1 MSKKTNKK
9 TAAVRTAA
17 QEISSKKLLL
27 IAVIIAA
34 VAIMTA
40 SVLVIGMHLRKP
52 VAAFYGLPESTQRA
66 ISSEL
71 ADFTIITY
79 NASKPLDTQLKY
91 GKKADILFTSG
102 GKAVSAA
109 VLTVEKNKAALPHA
123 VLDGMISSAR
133 MAAPINTE
141 GAVLAVPI
149 LINNYEI
156 DINRSLMRDSGY
168 ASLDSWADI
177 DKFAR
182 SMHGK
187 ITAPVIMAGGDDREL
202 INITGA
208 LCEALQVKAAWDN
221 IVLKIRESIAAGKD
235 TEMDFESVIS
245 GLCSS
250 QESPLYMTDRM
261 LSSWYKDG
269 ILYPEIFHMK
279 ISDVKSFMENGFCA
293 ISFLT
298 LTQHRTIA
306 PQNINNYDSQYYPS
320 SPDAS
325 ARNFTSPLIFII
337 PLRKNKQGT
346 YIIKAFAKDKQEK
359 ISRATGLAPVQA
371 DSRVPDRQADDVRYW
386 VAASGVPLPG
396 LADAAFSDDSVRT
409 DFARALRSQIM
420 YK

>member
-1 MSKKTNKK
+1 MGRKFNKK
-9 TAAVRTAA
+9 TAVR
-17 QEISSKKLLL
+17 EISSKKLLL
-27 IAVIIAA
+27 IAAIIAVTAIIAA
-34 VAIMTA
+34 SIFIL
-40 SVLVIGMHLRKP
+40 SILRRKP
-52 VAAFYGLPESTQRA
+52 VAAFYGLSESTQKA

-71 ADFTIITY
+71 ADFTIMTY
-79 NASKPLDTQLKY
+79 NASKPLAAQLKY

-102 GKAVSAA
+102 GKAVSDA
-109 VLTVEKNKAALPHA
+109 VPTTEKNKAALPHT

-133 MAAPINTE
+133 MSAPLNTE
-141 GAVLAVPI
+141 GAVLAVPV

-156 DINRSLMRDSGY
+156 DINRPLMRNSGY

-208 LCEALQVKAAWDN
+208 LCEALQGKAAWDN
-221 IVLKIRESIAAGKD
+221 IVSKIKESVAAGKD
-235 TEMDFESVIS
+235 TEMDFETVLSD
-245 GLCSS
+245 LCST

-269 ILYPEIFHMK
+269 ILYPETFHMK
-279 ISDVKSFMENGFCA
+279 TSDVKSFMESELCA

-298 LTQHRTIA
+298 LTQHRAVA
-306 PQNINNYDSQYYPS
+306 PGSINNYDSQYYPS

-325 ARNFTSPLIFII
+325 ARNFTSPLLFII

-346 YIIKAFAKDKQEK
+346 DIIKAFAKDRQEK

-386 VAASGVPLPG
+386 VAASGAPLPA
-396 LADAAFSDDSVRT
+396 LADAAFSDDSVRA
-409 DFARALRSQIM
+409 DFAQALRTQIK